1 MLREDYVRYAAAVHI
16 DGARFLRDTVA
27 AMLPCYAMNACK
39 SAGVSDVIIVGFD
52 GNESAVKLIMDGEL
66 VKATVDQQP
75 YEMGYQVVEA
85 AVKAVKG
92 ESVDEVIN
100 APVQVVTAENGQAY
114 LDNLAAMKG

>member
-1 MLREDYVRYAAAVHI
+1 M
-16 DGARFLRDTVA
+16 
-27 AMLPCYAMNACK
+27 
-39 SAGVSDVIIVGFD
+39 GFD

-66 VKATVDQQP
+66 VKATVAQQP

-114 LDNLAAMKG
+114 LDNLASMKG